1 MGLPSSPNQNL
12 RQIGQEVSELW
23 SDIKTEITTLFVLM
37 FVYIN
42 CVEGPGMPGNRFG
55 EGVRNLELAREEE
68 QRRVE
73 PNLLRGHNPLD
84 RGLIRYTGKPYY
96 TYSETQKVVE

>member
-1 MGLPSSPNQNL
+1 
-12 RQIGQEVSELW
+12 
-23 SDIKTEITTLFVLM
+23 M
-37 FVYIN
+37 FVYIF

-73 PNLLRGHNPLD
+73 PNPLD

-96 TYSETQKVVE
+96 TYSYKVVE